1 MVALVI
7 CVCLFGSMSLIEL
20 IIIIMLLNK
29 IETSKIETN
38 KHNMEPNDEVT
49 DFLASVCTKI
59 PYFID
64 KKLMDEFDIVFDYKG
79 MEYHLLLT
87 RKAIVKKSVW
97 KRWKELFECSS
108 IN

>member
-49 DFLASVCTKI
+49 DFLAAVCTKI

-64 KKLMDEFDIVFDYKG
+64 KKLMDEFDIEFEYKG
-79 MEYHLLLT
+79 MEYHLSLT
-87 RKAIVKKSVW
+87 RHELVKKSIW
-97 KRWKELFECSS
+97 KRMKEIF
-108 IN
+108 

>member
-1 MVALVI
+1 MIALI
-7 CVCLFGSMSLIEL
+7 IAVCFFGSMSLIEL

-38 KHNMEPNDEVT
+38 NHNMEPNDEVT
-49 DFLASVCTKI
+49 DFLAAVCTKI

-64 KKLMDEFDIVFDYKG
+64 KKLMDEFDIIFDYKG

-87 RKAIVKKSVW
+87 RKAIVKKSMW

>member
-1 MVALVI
+1 MIALI
-7 CVCLFGSMSLIEL
+7 IAVCFFGSMSLIEL

-38 KHNMEPNDEVT
+38 NHNMEPNDEVT
-49 DFLASVCTKI
+49 DFLAAVCTKI

-64 KKLMDEFDIVFDYKG
+64 KKLMDEFDIIFDYKG

-87 RKAIVKKSVW
+87 RKAIVKKSAW